1 MEPSLGR
8 GWSTGS
14 SLRAGQ
20 APPLPPTPKLG
31 NQDFRLPATLPSPH
45 HSPAD
50 GGGHLPAAERKQC
63 LRLFCAAAGR
73 GHVVPRAGP
82 PSPASTP
89 RSTASCPA
97 SSFRAQ
103 RPLALHGVGTPQ
115 GPWETTEA
123 GEAVVHTT
131 PAPAPR
137 GLRPRALHPAWCSPL
152 ASPSPAGVT
161 PSAGWKKPRRSRG
174 PRLSL
179 WVAL

>member
-1 MEPSLGR
+1 MAGAGPRGALFGPGR
-8 GWSTGS
+8 
-14 SLRAGQ
+14 
-20 APPLPPTPKLG
+20 PPHFLPPQSLETRTSVCPPRCP
-31 NQDFRLPATLPSPH
+31 RLTTARQM
-45 HSPAD
+45 

-82 PSPASTP
+82 PSRASTP

>member
-1 MEPSLGR
+1 MAGAGPRGALFGPGRPPHFLPPQSLETRTSVCPPRCPRLTTARQMGEATFR
-8 GWSTGS
+8 RQRGS
-14 SLRAGQ
+14 SVF
-20 APPLPPTPKLG
+20 
-31 NQDFRLPATLPSPH
+31 DCSVRLQEEATWSP
-45 HSPAD
+45 
-50 GGGHLPAAERKQC
+50 GL
-63 LRLFCAAAGR
+63 
-73 GHVVPRAGP
+73 GP